1 MSGEEAMS
9 WSVHRSEK
17 GRHLVLRATSGER
30 LPESLARWLLDEAVT
45 CGWVRASGVLAN
57 VELRAFDAR
66 AGSLG
71 AARHIAGPAHVLA
84 LEGSVGL
91 SNGEPSLSMR
101 ALLARESDRGL
112 ETLAGEI
119 TAATVVALEVLV
131 TALDDVVLERA
142 IDEEAGV
149 WLLRPPGGAAAS
161 PVRPLPSGAR
171 PDARPPVRAAAAPSP
186 AWSPAVEASEH
197 GPREAA
203 RAPRPADSSPSL
215 GQVMPTPPR
224 LPTRPGV
231 DLDVPFPEP
240 GDAVDHFAFGSGDVV
255 RSDGDRLHIRVHKD
269 GRIREI
275 ALEMLRV
282 TPLPDE
288 EGRRRF
294 KLERRM

>member
-1 MSGEEAMS
+1 MS
-9 WSVHRSEK
+9 WSVYRSEK

-45 CGWVRASGVLAN
+45 CGWVRASGVLSD

-66 AGSLG
+66 SGSLG
-71 AARHIAGPAHVLA
+71 LARHIAGPVHVLG

-91 SNGEPSLSMR
+91 SNGAPTLSMR
-101 ALLARESDRGL
+101 ALLSRESDRGL

-119 TAATVVALEVLV
+119 TSATVVALEVLV

-149 WLLRPPGGAAAS
+149 WLLRPPGGAPAA
-161 PVRPLPSGAR
+161 PRPA
-171 PDARPPVRAAAAPSP
+171 VRAVPAPSP
-186 AWSPAVEASEH
+186 AWSSALEASEH
-197 GPREAA
+197 GHREAV

-215 GQVMPTPPR
+215 GQAMPSPPR
-224 LPTRPGV
+224 PPPRPGL
-231 DLDVPFPEP
+231 DIDVPLPEP

-269 GRIREI
+269 GRLREI

-282 TPLPDE
+282 MPLPDE

-294 KLERRM
+294 KLERKI